1 MYSKRIPGYIHD
13 HWRGNHSLAFS
24 FWFSFALLNVIIHY
38 LELLVTLSFSASSRT
53 HLYITV
59 IYFVCFRFV
68 VYPWQAIGV
77 LRACERALTEYRN
90 FVWVRSAQAIV
101 VLGIIAI
108 FVEGLSLIRVSAS
121 LFAVVESSVD
131 EKSYLLILEDNDR
144 TIRLSGSID
153 FGITRDLAGLLEDHA
168 DVERIILDSKGGP
181 VSEGRGLA
189 FLIGEKELH
198 TYSLRGCSSACTIAF
213 IGGKKRLLGPEA
225 KLGFHHY
232 RLDSKNVL
240 PFLDLDNE
248 FKKDLAFY
256 ASQSIDTAFL
266 DKMYEVRHS
275 DMWFPSHEELLQAG
289 VIDGVVSP
297 DKLAPSALSP
307 TVPQDAYR

>member
-1 MYSKRIPGYIHD
+1 
-13 HWRGNHSLAFS
+13 
-24 FWFSFALLNVIIHY
+24 
-38 LELLVTLSFSASSRT
+38 
-53 HLYITV
+53 
-59 IYFVCFRFV
+59 
-68 VYPWQAIGV
+68 
-77 LRACERALTEYRN
+77 
-90 FVWVRSAQAIV
+90 
-101 VLGIIAI
+101 
-108 FVEGLSLIRVSAS
+108 
-121 LFAVVESSVD
+121 VD
-131 EKSYLLILEDNDR
+131 QKSYLLILEDNDR

-153 FGITRDLAGLLEDHA
+153 FGITRDLAELLEDHA

-198 TYSLRGCSSACTIAF
+198 TYSLRGCSSACNIAF

-266 DKMYEVRHS
+266 DKMYEIRHS